1 MKQLAALRAKT
12 YSYLIDNND
21 EDKKVKKKK
30 KKKKKKCV
38 IKRKLLFEELNFF
51 LDVTLLENKIKTR
64 KTKFGVESLRESYKE
79 FLKITN

>member
-1 MKQLAALRAKT
+1 MRAKT

-21 EDKKVKKKK
+21 EDKKV

>member
-21 EDKKVKKKK
+21 EDKKV

>member
-1 MKQLAALRAKT
+1 MRAKT

-30 KKKKKKCV
+30 WV

>member
-1 MKQLAALRAKT
+1 MRAKT

-21 EDKKVKKKK
+21 EDKKV
-30 KKKKKKCV
+30 KKKKCV